1 MLSEEEL
8 RSLGIPETPTV
19 AVTERSDHYFLL
31 KTTDAT
37 RKWLKHRG
45 KNYAFPPMEI
55 ADRKGSRKIFRQLD
69 AWWDN
74 ASMGN
79 ESENRKE
86 NIVIEL
92 PEGTKGYPA
101 GKTVIEYRG
110 YEVVPK
116 ERIHVN
122 LYPAERFATTDTI
135 RYVVSRVKNDRTQ
148 EEEAVI
154 PPRKPFVTQLPDVF
168 EKELREI
175 LVREV
180 RTLETLEVWAE
191 RRAASQDLDLD
202 NMPDL
207 YDFMRDAD
215 LEITL
220 PPRNT
225 DRASTGKVIS
235 KSPQTLIQDA
245 RDTLTRVFAQELA
258 IREEVKKRFGGKQG
272 LPEAEKAQM
281 DVQEAYAIE
290 VDAELRAMGA
300 NVQQRAEHF
309 STIMTAAVAALT
321 VSNGAFFGLSANEKQ
336 ESITRLLQ
344 RVEQAKGAY
353 MIRLQADI
361 HHEHRKRVVLEG
373 EERRRKQ
380 YEEAMGAALAR
391 KLAREERERAEK
403 LRGPAERRAAFSSAV
418 RALRTKRER
427 ESQPSTTTTET
438 PETNKS
444 TKLSKTSPTIEEIDS
459 LVDNHLND
467 NDSPGSPYVAFIIAS
482 MMDVRAKDM
491 APDMIKTTQPI
502 ACNLC
507 KEEAKNPL
515 TTEHGAFCSE
525 ICRST
530 AATINSRIP
539 QSIYGMR
546 FPQRKR

>member
-135 RYVVSRVKNDRTQ
+135 RYVVSRVKDDRSQ
-148 EEEAVI
+148 AEEVAI

-180 RTLETLEVWAE
+180 RTLETLEIWAE
-191 RRAASQDLDLD
+191 RKATNQDLDDL
-202 NMPDL
+202 PDL

-220 PPRNT
+220 PPRNIV
-225 DRASTGKVIS
+225 RASARKG

-391 KLAREERERAEK
+391 RLAREEREREEK
-403 LRGPAERRAAFSSAV
+403 LRGPTERRAAFSSAV

-427 ESQPSTTTTET
+427 PTEPET
-438 PETNKS
+438 PKVDKG

-459 LVDNHLND
+459 IIDSHLND

-482 MMDVRAKDM
+482 MIDGRAPEM
-491 APDMIKTTQPI
+491 VKTTQPI
-502 ACNLC
+502 ACSLC

-515 TTEHGAFCSE
+515 TTEHGSFCSE

-530 AATINSRIP
+530 ATTINSHIP